1 MLDSLS
7 LHSYIKET
15 ALMLINGTTELAS
28 VQLVLKFLG
37 TFWWER
43 NSCHSQHPAVCSLTF
58 V

>member
-15 ALMLINGTTELAS
+15 ALMLINGTTELTS

-37 TFWWER
+37 TF
-43 NSCHSQHPAVCSLTF
+43 
-58 V
+58 